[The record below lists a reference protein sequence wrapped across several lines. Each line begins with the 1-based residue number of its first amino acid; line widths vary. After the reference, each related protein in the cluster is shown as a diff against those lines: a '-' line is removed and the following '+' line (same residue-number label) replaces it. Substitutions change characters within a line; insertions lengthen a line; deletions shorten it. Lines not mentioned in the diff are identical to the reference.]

1 MMLAS
6 RRTDEKVFF
15 GWWIVLVSGIG
26 LFMGYGAIYNY
37 TFGVLTSP
45 IGREFDWSRFAV
57 SLGYSLSLVAYSV
70 VAPFVGK
77 LVDAWGARR
86 VIVPSLVLFAA
97 GLMGFSFLSANLWHF
112 YALNIALGVLGC
124 GSAIVPYSKVISHW
138 FDRRRGLALGLASIG
153 VGVSSFMM
161 PSVAFALISDAGWR
175 AAYLWIGLMV
185 LVVTV
190 PVGLFLKENPSMLG
204 LWPDGDVR
212 SQPVGGKALSAAP
225 GMTGWE
231 ALQSR
236 TFWLL
241 FAAVLF
247 VAMSVIGCLIQLV
260 PILTER
266 GISPQAAAFAASL
279 LGGAVMPGR
288 IVSGL
293 LMDRFFAPTVAM
305 VFFACAGL
313 GVFVL
318 WTGSGGAWV
327 FVAAF
332 LVGLGMGA
340 EGETIAYLVS
350 RYFGLRAFSEIYG
363 YALIS
368 FAMGGVIGPPL
379 MGIAFD
385 ITGSYSQALG
395 VLLVSI
401 VVGLTLMRKLGPYPK
416 WETDEVPLS

>member
-1 MMLAS
+1 M
-6 RRTDEKVFF
+6 
-15 GWWIVLVSGIG
+15 SGIG

-45 IGREFDWSRFAV
+45 IGSEFDWSRFAV
-57 SLGYSLSLVAYSV
+57 SLGYSLSLIAYSV

-86 VIVPSLVLFAA
+86 VIVPSLVLFAV
-97 GLMGFSFLSANLWHF
+97 GLMGFHFLSANLWHF

-124 GSAIVPYSKVISHW
+124 GSAIVPYSKVISQW
-138 FDRRRGLALGLASIG
+138 FDRKRGLALGLASIG
-153 VGVSSFMM
+153 VGVSSFAM
-161 PSVAFALISDAGWR
+161 PSVAFVFISDAGWR
-175 AAYLWIGLMV
+175 AAYLWIGMMV

-190 PVGLFLKENPSMLG
+190 PVGLFLKENPSMVG
-204 LWPDGDVR
+204 LWPDGEIRDR
-212 SQPVGGKALSAAP
+212 SADGKAPSARA

-241 FAAVLF
+241 FAAVFF
-247 VAMSVIGCLIQLV
+247 VATSVIGCLIQLV

-279 LGGAVMPGR
+279 LGGAVIPGR
-288 IVSGL
+288 IVSGFF
-293 LMDRFFAPTVAM
+293 MDRFFAPTVAT
-305 VFFACAGL
+305 FFFGGAGL
-313 GVFVL
+313 GIFVL
-318 WTGSGGAWV
+318 WTGAGGAWV

-332 LVGLGMGA
+332 LVGLGVGA

-379 MGIAFD
+379 MGLAFD
-385 ITGSYSQALG
+385 VTGSYSQVLG
-395 VLLVSI
+395 ALLVSI
-401 VVGLTLMRKLGPYPK
+401 VVGLTLMRRLKPYPNL
-416 WETDEVPLS
+416 ETSNVPLS

>member
-6 RRTDEKVFF
+6 RWTGGEVFH

-37 TFGVLTSP
+37 TFGVLTGP
-45 IGREFDWSRFAV
+45 IEREFEWSRFAV
-57 SLGYSLSLVAYSV
+57 TLGYSLSLIAYSV

-77 LVDAWGARR
+77 LVDVLGARR

-97 GLMGFSFLSANLWHF
+97 GLMGFSRLSANLWHF

-153 VGVSSFMM
+153 VGVSSFAM
-161 PSVAFALISDAGWR
+161 PSIAFLFISDAGWR
-175 AAYLWIGLMV
+175 AAYFWIGLMV

-190 PVGLFLKENPSMLG
+190 PVGLFLKENPAMLG
-204 LWPDGDVR
+204 LWPDGEVR
-212 SQPVGGKALSAAP
+212 SRPADGKAPAEEA
-225 GMTGWE
+225 GMTGRE
-231 ALQSR
+231 ALRSR

-247 VAMSVIGCLIQLV
+247 VATSVIGCLIQLV
-260 PILTER
+260 PILTDR

-279 LGGAVMPGR
+279 LGGAVIPGR
-288 IVSGL
+288 IFSGF

-305 VFFACAGL
+305 FFFGGAGL
-313 GVFVL
+313 GIFVL
-318 WTGSGGAWV
+318 WTGAAGAWV

-332 LVGLGMGA
+332 LVGLGVGA

-385 ITGSYSQALG
+385 MTGSYSRVLGAL
-395 VLLVSI
+395 LISLI
-401 VVGLTLMRKLGPYPK
+401 VGLTLMRKLEPYPK
-416 WETDEVPLS
+416 WDTTNVPLS

>member
-6 RRTDEKVFF
+6 RRTGEKVFF

-37 TFGVLTSP
+37 TFGVLTGP

-77 LVDAWGARR
+77 LVDSWGARW

-161 PSVAFALISDAGWR
+161 PSVAFALISDDGWR

-190 PVGLFLKENPSMLG
+190 PVGLFLKENPAMLG
-204 LWPDGDVR
+204 LWPDGDVC
-212 SQPVGGKALSAAP
+212 SQPVGGKVPSAAP

-241 FAAVLF
+241 FAAALF
-247 VAMSVIGCLIQLV
+247 VAVSVIGCLIQLV

-266 GISPQAAAFAASL
+266 GISQRAAAFAASL

-318 WTGSGGAWV
+318 WTGAGGAWV

-332 LVGLGMGA
+332 LIGLGVGA

-379 MGIAFD
+379 MGIAS
-385 ITGSYSQALG
+385 TSA
-395 VLLVSI
+395 VPI
-401 VVGLTLMRKLGPYPK
+401 VRLWAPCWFPSSWG
-416 WETDEVPLS
+416 